1 MSWLR
6 KKTGIVSF
14 LPSGEKVRVHLDAD
28 VDAATIV
35 VSDEPVARSVRIE
48 GLGLVD
54 LDESGDLVAVEI
66 FSVSTA
72 AQRLERMERERQSE
86 PSESMVTDLLQAL
99 APRFVIEA
107 KERVKTA

>member
-1 MSWLR
+1 M
-6 KKTGIVSF
+6 
-14 LPSGEKVRVHLDAD
+14 
-28 VDAATIV
+28 
-35 VSDEPVARSVRIE
+35 
-48 GLGLVD
+48 
-54 LDESGDLVAVEI
+54 EI